1 MVMTV
6 SAKEVQELRK
16 ISGAGMMECKSAL
29 SDANGNLDEAFKLL
43 REKGIAKAEKKSSRD
58 ANEGLVAIKKRG
70 NSAAMIEVNSETDF
84 VSRNSEFHELVNSIL
99 EIVMQ
104 NKNDTDKSI
113 EDTKTLISDAV
124 GKIGE
129 NIVLK
134 NIKFLEGNIYSYIH
148 NSVTDGM
155 GKIGVLVNFNN
166 DSIEIDNIGKN
177 ICMHI
182 AASSPKSLTVD
193 DLDKSII
200 ESEKEI
206 ISKQLKET
214 GKPDNILEKM
224 MQGKLNKFYEE
235 NTLMG
240 QKFVIDP
247 SISVEQYLKEVS
259 KETNSQINI
268 QEFLRF
274 EIGS

>member
-1 MVMTV
+1 MTV

-16 ISGAGMMECKSAL
+16 MSGAGMMECKSAL
-29 SDANGNLDEAFKLL
+29 SEANGNLDDAFKLL

-58 ANEGLVAIKKRG
+58 ANEGLVAIKKEG

-84 VSRNSEFHELVNSIL
+84 VSRNSEFHDLVNSIL

-134 NIKFLEGNIYSYIH
+134 NIKFIEGNIYSYIH

-155 GKIGVLVNFNN
+155 GKIGVLINFNS
-166 DSIEIDNIGKN
+166 DSNEIDVIGKN

-182 AASSPKSLTVD
+182 AASAPKSLTVD

-200 ESEKEI
+200 ENEKEI

-247 SISVEQYLKEVS
+247 SISIEQYLMQAS
-259 KETNSQINI
+259 KEINSQINI

>member
-1 MVMTV
+1 
-6 SAKEVQELRK
+6 
-16 ISGAGMMECKSAL
+16 
-29 SDANGNLDEAFKLL
+29 
-43 REKGIAKAEKKSSRD
+43 
-58 ANEGLVAIKKRG
+58 
-70 NSAAMIEVNSETDF
+70 
-84 VSRNSEFHELVNSIL
+84 
-99 EIVMQ
+99 
-104 NKNDTDKSI
+104 
-113 EDTKTLISDAV
+113 
-124 GKIGE
+124 
-129 NIVLK
+129 
-134 NIKFLEGNIYSYIH
+134 
-148 NSVTDGM
+148 M
-155 GKIGVLVNFNN
+155 GKIGVLINFNS
-166 DSIEIDNIGKN
+166 DSSEIDVIGKN

-182 AASSPKSLTVD
+182 AASAPKSLTVD
-193 DLDKSII
+193 DLDKSIV

-247 SISVEQYLKEVS
+247 SISIEQYLIQAS
-259 KETNSQINI
+259 KEINSQINI

>member
-1 MVMTV
+1 MTV

-16 ISGAGMMECKSAL
+16 MSGAGMMECKSAL
-29 SDANGNLDEAFKLL
+29 SEANGNLDDAFKLL

-58 ANEGLVAIKKRG
+58 ANEGLVAIKKEG

-84 VSRNSEFHELVNSIL
+84 VSRNSEFHDLVNSIL

-134 NIKFLEGNIYSYIH
+134 NIKFIEGNIYSYIH

-155 GKIGVLVNFNN
+155 GKIGVLINFNS
-166 DSIEIDNIGKN
+166 DSNEIDVIGKN

-182 AASSPKSLTVD
+182 AASAPKSLTVD

-200 ESEKEI
+200 ENEKEI

-247 SISVEQYLKEVS
+247 SISIEQYLIQAS
-259 KETNSQINI
+259 KEINSQINI

>member
-1 MVMTV
+1 MTV

-16 ISGAGMMECKSAL
+16 MSGAGMMECKSAL
-29 SDANGNLDEAFKLL
+29 SEANGNLDDAFKLL

-58 ANEGLVAIKKRG
+58 ANEGLVAIKKEG

-84 VSRNSEFHELVNSIL
+84 VSRNSEFHDLVNSIL

-134 NIKFLEGNIYSYIH
+134 NIKFIEGNIYSYIH

-155 GKIGVLVNFNN
+155 GKIGVLINFNS
-166 DSIEIDNIGKN
+166 DSSEIDVIGKN

-182 AASSPKSLTVD
+182 AASAPKSLTVD

-200 ESEKEI
+200 ENEKEI

-247 SISVEQYLKEVS
+247 SISIEQYLMQAS
-259 KETNSQINI
+259 KEINSQINI

>member
-1 MVMTV
+1 MTV

-16 ISGAGMMECKSAL
+16 MSGAGMMECKSAL

-58 ANEGLVAIKKRG
+58 ANEGLVAIKNEG

-129 NIVLK
+129 NIVLR

-148 NSVTDGM
+148 NSVKDGM
-155 GKIGVLVNFNN
+155 GKIGVLINFNS
-166 DSIEIDNIGKN
+166 DSSEIDNIGKN

-182 AASSPKSLTVD
+182 AASSPKSLTAD

-214 GKPDNILEKM
+214 GKSDNILEKM
-224 MQGKLNKFYEE
+224 MEGKLNKFYEE
-235 NTLMG
+235 NTLMA

-247 SISVEQYLKEVS
+247 SISVEQYLTQAS
-259 KETNSQINI
+259 KEINSQINI

>member
-1 MVMTV
+1 MTV

-16 ISGAGMMECKSAL
+16 MSGAGMMECKSAL
-29 SDANGNLDEAFKLL
+29 SEANGNLDDAFKLL

-58 ANEGLVAIKKRG
+58 ANEGLVAIKKEG

-84 VSRNSEFHELVNSIL
+84 VSRNSEFHDLVNSIL

-134 NIKFLEGNIYSYIH
+134 NIKFIEGNIYSYIH

-155 GKIGVLVNFNN
+155 GKIGVLINFNS
-166 DSIEIDNIGKN
+166 DSNEIDVIGKN

-182 AASSPKSLTVD
+182 AASAPKSLTVD

-200 ESEKEI
+200 ENEKEI

-240 QKFVIDP
+240 QKFVINP
-247 SISVEQYLKEVS
+247 SISIEQYLMQAS
-259 KETNSQINI
+259 KEINSQINI

>member
-1 MVMTV
+1 
-6 SAKEVQELRK
+6 
-16 ISGAGMMECKSAL
+16 
-29 SDANGNLDEAFKLL
+29 
-43 REKGIAKAEKKSSRD
+43 
-58 ANEGLVAIKKRG
+58 
-70 NSAAMIEVNSETDF
+70 
-84 VSRNSEFHELVNSIL
+84 
-99 EIVMQ
+99 MQ
-104 NKNDTDKSI
+104 NKDDTDKSI

-134 NIKFLEGNIYSYIH
+134 NIKFIEGNIYSYIH
-148 NSVTDGM
+148 NSVTNGM
-155 GKIGVLVNFNN
+155 GKIGVLTNFNS
-166 DSIEIDNIGKN
+166 DSSEIDVIGKN

-182 AASSPKSLTVD
+182 AASAPKSLTVD

-200 ESEKEI
+200 DNEKEI

-247 SISVEQYLKEVS
+247 SISIEQYLAQAS
-259 KETNSQINI
+259 KEINTQINI
-268 QEFLRF
+268 QEFLRL

>member
-1 MVMTV
+1 
-6 SAKEVQELRK
+6 
-16 ISGAGMMECKSAL
+16 
-29 SDANGNLDEAFKLL
+29 
-43 REKGIAKAEKKSSRD
+43 
-58 ANEGLVAIKKRG
+58 
-70 NSAAMIEVNSETDF
+70 
-84 VSRNSEFHELVNSIL
+84 
-99 EIVMQ
+99 
-104 NKNDTDKSI
+104 
-113 EDTKTLISDAV
+113 
-124 GKIGE
+124 
-129 NIVLK
+129 
-134 NIKFLEGNIYSYIH
+134 
-148 NSVTDGM
+148 M
-155 GKIGVLVNFNN
+155 GKIGVLVNFKN
-166 DSIEIDNIGKN
+166 DSSEIENIGKN

-182 AASSPKSLTVD
+182 AASSPKSLTAD
-193 DLDKSII
+193 DLNKSII

-247 SISVEQYLKEVS
+247 SISVEEYLKEVS
-259 KETNSQINI
+259 KEINSQINI

>member
-1 MVMTV
+1 MTV

-16 ISGAGMMECKSAL
+16 MSGAGMMECKSAL
-29 SDANGNLDEAFKLL
+29 SEANGNLDEAFKLL

-58 ANEGLVAIKKRG
+58 ANEGLVAIKKEG
-70 NSAAMIEVNSETDF
+70 NSAAIIEVNSETDF

-129 NIVLK
+129 NIILK
-134 NIKFLEGNIYSYIH
+134 RIKFLEGNIYSYIH

-155 GKIGVLVNFNN
+155 GKIGVLINF
-166 DSIEIDNIGKN
+166 DSDSSEIDAVGKN

-182 AASSPKSLTVD
+182 AASAPKSLTVD

-224 MQGKLNKFYEE
+224 MEGKLNKFYEE

-247 SISVEQYLKEVS
+247 SISIEQYLSQASE
-259 KETNSQINI
+259 EINSQINI

>member
-1 MVMTV
+1 MTV

-16 ISGAGMMECKSAL
+16 MSGAGMMECKSAL
-29 SDANGNLDEAFKLL
+29 SEANGNLDDAFKLL

-58 ANEGLVAIKKRG
+58 ANEGLVAIKKEG

-84 VSRNSEFHELVNSIL
+84 VSRNSEFHDLVNSIL

-134 NIKFLEGNIYSYIH
+134 NIKFIEGNIYSYIH

-155 GKIGVLVNFNN
+155 GKIGVLVNFNS
-166 DSIEIDNIGKN
+166 DSNEIDVIGKN

-182 AASSPKSLTVD
+182 AASAPKSLTVD

-200 ESEKEI
+200 ENEKEI

-247 SISVEQYLKEVS
+247 SISIEQYLIQAS
-259 KETNSQINI
+259 KEINSQINI

>member
-1 MVMTV
+1 MTV

-16 ISGAGMMECKSAL
+16 MSGAGMMECKSAL

-58 ANEGLVAIKKRG
+58 ANEGLVAIKKEG

-84 VSRNSEFHELVNSIL
+84 VSRNSEFHDLVNSIL

-134 NIKFLEGNIYSYIH
+134 NIKFIEGNIYSYIH

-155 GKIGVLVNFNN
+155 GKIGVLINFNS
-166 DSIEIDNIGKN
+166 DSNEIDVIGKN

-182 AASSPKSLTVD
+182 AASAPKSLTVD

-200 ESEKEI
+200 ENEKEI

-247 SISVEQYLKEVS
+247 SISIEQYLIQAS
-259 KETNSQINI
+259 KEINSQINI

>member
-1 MVMTV
+1 MTV

-16 ISGAGMMECKSAL
+16 MSGAGMMECKSAL
-29 SDANGNLDEAFKLL
+29 SEANGNLDDAFKLL

-58 ANEGLVAIKKRG
+58 ANEGLVAIKKEG

-84 VSRNSEFHELVNSIL
+84 VSRNSEFHDLVNSIL

-134 NIKFLEGNIYSYIH
+134 NIKFIEGNIYSYIH

-155 GKIGVLVNFNN
+155 GKIGVLINFNS
-166 DSIEIDNIGKN
+166 DSSEIDVIGKN

-182 AASSPKSLTVD
+182 AASAPKSLTVD

-200 ESEKEI
+200 DNEKEI

-247 SISVEQYLKEVS
+247 SISIEQYLIQAS
-259 KETNSQINI
+259 KEINTQINI

>member
-1 MVMTV
+1 MTV

-16 ISGAGMMECKSAL
+16 MSGAGMMECKSAL
-29 SDANGNLDEAFKLL
+29 SEANGNLDEAFKLL

-58 ANEGLVAIKKRG
+58 ANEGLVAIKKEG

-84 VSRNSEFHELVNSIL
+84 VSRNSEFHDLVNSIL

-134 NIKFLEGNIYSYIH
+134 NIKFIEGNIYSYIH
-148 NSVTDGM
+148 NSVTEGM
-155 GKIGVLVNFNN
+155 GKIGVLINFNS
-166 DSIEIDNIGKN
+166 DSSEIDIIGKN

-182 AASSPKSLTVD
+182 AASAPKSLTVD

-200 ESEKEI
+200 ENEKEI

-224 MQGKLNKFYEE
+224 MQGKLNKFYQE

-247 SISVEQYLKEVS
+247 SISIEQYLIQAS
-259 KETNSQINI
+259 KEINSQINI

>member
-1 MVMTV
+1 M
-6 SAKEVQELRK
+6 
-16 ISGAGMMECKSAL
+16 SGAGMMECKSAL
-29 SDANGNLDEAFKLL
+29 SEANGNLDDAFKLL

-58 ANEGLVAIKKRG
+58 ANEGLVAIKKEG

-84 VSRNSEFHELVNSIL
+84 VSRNSEFHDLVNSIL
-99 EIVMQ
+99 EIVIQ
-104 NKNDTDKSI
+104 NKNDIDKTI

-134 NIKFLEGNIYSYIH
+134 NIKFIEGNIYSYIH

-155 GKIGVLVNFNN
+155 GKIGVLINFNS
-166 DSIEIDNIGKN
+166 DSSEIDVIGKN

-182 AASSPKSLTVD
+182 AASAPKSLTVD

-200 ESEKEI
+200 DNEKEI

-247 SISVEQYLKEVS
+247 SISIEQYLMQAS
-259 KETNSQINI
+259 KESNSQINI

>member
-1 MVMTV
+1 MTV

-16 ISGAGMMECKSAL
+16 MSGAGMMECKSAL
-29 SDANGNLDEAFKLL
+29 SEANGNLDDAFKLL

-58 ANEGLVAIKKRG
+58 ANEGLVAIKKEG

-84 VSRNSEFHELVNSIL
+84 VSRNSEFHDLVNSIL

-134 NIKFLEGNIYSYIH
+134 NIKFIEGNIYSYIH

-155 GKIGVLVNFNN
+155 GKIGVLINFNS
-166 DSIEIDNIGKN
+166 DSSEIDVIGKN

-182 AASSPKSLTVD
+182 AASAPKSLTVD

-200 ESEKEI
+200 DNEKEI

-247 SISVEQYLKEVS
+247 SISIEQYLAQAS
-259 KETNSQINI
+259 KETNTQINI

-274 EIGS
+274 EIGL

>member
-1 MVMTV
+1 MTV

-16 ISGAGMMECKSAL
+16 MSGAGMMECKSAL
-29 SDANGNLDEAFKLL
+29 SEANGNLDDAFKLL

-58 ANEGLVAIKKRG
+58 ANEGLVAIKKEG

-84 VSRNSEFHELVNSIL
+84 VSRNSEFHDLVNSIL

-134 NIKFLEGNIYSYIH
+134 NLKFIEGNIYSYIH

-155 GKIGVLVNFNN
+155 GKIGVLINFNS
-166 DSIEIDNIGKN
+166 DSSEIDVIGKN

-182 AASSPKSLTVD
+182 AASAPKSLTVD

-200 ESEKEI
+200 DNEKEI

-247 SISVEQYLKEVS
+247 SISIEQYLLQAS
-259 KETNSQINI
+259 KEINSQINI

>member
-1 MVMTV
+1 MTV

-16 ISGAGMMECKSAL
+16 MSGAGMMECKSAL
-29 SDANGNLDEAFKLL
+29 SEANGNLDDAFKLL

-58 ANEGLVAIKKRG
+58 ANEGLVAIKKEG

-84 VSRNSEFHELVNSIL
+84 VSRNSEFHDLVNSIL

-134 NIKFLEGNIYSYIH
+134 NIKFIEGNIYSYIH

-155 GKIGVLVNFNN
+155 GKIGVLINFNS
-166 DSIEIDNIGKN
+166 DSNEIDVIGKN

-182 AASSPKSLTVD
+182 AASAPKSLTVD

-200 ESEKEI
+200 ENEKEI

-247 SISVEQYLKEVS
+247 SISIEQYLTQAS
-259 KETNSQINI
+259 KEINSQINI

>member
-1 MVMTV
+1 MTV

-16 ISGAGMMECKSAL
+16 MSGAGMMECKSAL
-29 SDANGNLDEAFKLL
+29 SEANGNLDEAFKLL

-58 ANEGLVAIKKRG
+58 ANEGLVAIKKEG

-84 VSRNSEFHELVNSIL
+84 VSRNSEFHDLVNSIL

-134 NIKFLEGNIYSYIH
+134 NIKFIEGNIYSYIH

-155 GKIGVLVNFNN
+155 GKIGVLINFNS
-166 DSIEIDNIGKN
+166 DSNEIDVIGKN

-182 AASSPKSLTVD
+182 AASAPKSLTVD

-200 ESEKEI
+200 ENEKEI

-247 SISVEQYLKEVS
+247 SISIEQYLIQAS
-259 KETNSQINI
+259 KEINSQINI

>member
-1 MVMTV
+1 MK
-6 SAKEVQELRK
+6 KELQ
-16 ISGAGMMECKSAL
+16 
-29 SDANGNLDEAFKLL
+29 KL
-43 REKGIAKAEKKSSRD
+43 KKKSSRD
-58 ANEGLVAIKKRG
+58 ANEGLVAIKKEG

-84 VSRNSEFHELVNSIL
+84 VSRNSEFHELVSSIL

-104 NKNDTDKSI
+104 NKNDTAKSI

-155 GKIGVLVNFNN
+155 GKIGVLINFNN
-166 DSIEIDNIGKN
+166 DSSEIDNIGKN

-182 AASSPKSLTVD
+182 AASSPKSLTAD

-200 ESEKEI
+200 DSEKEI

-224 MQGKLNKFYEE
+224 MEGKLNKFYEE
-235 NTLMG
+235 NTLMA

-247 SISVEQYLKEVS
+247 SISVEQYLREAS
-259 KETNSQINI
+259 KEINSEINI

>member
-1 MVMTV
+1 
-6 SAKEVQELRK
+6 
-16 ISGAGMMECKSAL
+16 
-29 SDANGNLDEAFKLL
+29 
-43 REKGIAKAEKKSSRD
+43 
-58 ANEGLVAIKKRG
+58 
-70 NSAAMIEVNSETDF
+70 
-84 VSRNSEFHELVNSIL
+84 
-99 EIVMQ
+99 
-104 NKNDTDKSI
+104 
-113 EDTKTLISDAV
+113 
-124 GKIGE
+124 
-129 NIVLK
+129 
-134 NIKFLEGNIYSYIH
+134 
-148 NSVTDGM
+148 M
-155 GKIGVLVNFNN
+155 GKIGVLINFNSN
-166 DSIEIDNIGKN
+166 SSEIDVIGKN

-182 AASSPKSLTVD
+182 AASAPKSLTVD

-200 ESEKEI
+200 DNEKEI

-259 KETNSQINI
+259 KEINSQINI

>member
-1 MVMTV
+1 MTV

-16 ISGAGMMECKSAL
+16 MSGAGMMECKSAL

-58 ANEGLVAIKKRG
+58 ANEGLVAIKKEG
-70 NSAAMIEVNSETDF
+70 NSAAMIEINSETDF

-99 EIVMQ
+99 KIAMK
-104 NKNDTDKSI
+104 NKKDTDKSI

-134 NIKFLEGNIYSYIH
+134 NIKFIEGNIHSYVH
-148 NSVTDGM
+148 NSVADGM
-155 GKIGVLVNFNN
+155 GKIGVLINFNSN
-166 DSIEIDNIGKN
+166 SSEIDTIGKN

-182 AASSPKSLTVD
+182 AASAPKSLTVD

-214 GKPDNILEKM
+214 GKPESIIEKM

-235 NTLMG
+235 NTLMA
-240 QKFVIDP
+240 QKYVIDP
-247 SISVEQYLKEVS
+247 SISIEQYLAQAS
-259 KETNSQINI
+259 KEINSQINI

>member
-1 MVMTV
+1 MTV

-16 ISGAGMMECKSAL
+16 MSGAGMMECKSAL
-29 SDANGNLDEAFKLL
+29 SEANGNLDDAFKLL

-58 ANEGLVAIKKRG
+58 ANEGLVAIKKEG

-84 VSRNSEFHELVNSIL
+84 VSRNSEFHDLVNSIL

-113 EDTKTLISDAV
+113 EDTKSLISDAV

-134 NIKFLEGNIYSYIH
+134 NIKFIEGNIYSYIH
-148 NSVTDGM
+148 NSVTNGM
-155 GKIGVLVNFNN
+155 GKIGVLINFNS
-166 DSIEIDNIGKN
+166 DSSEIDVIGKN

-182 AASSPKSLTVD
+182 AASAPKSLTVD

-200 ESEKEI
+200 DNEKEI

-247 SISVEQYLKEVS
+247 SISIEQYLIQAS
-259 KETNSQINI
+259 KEINGQINI

>member
-1 MVMTV
+1 MTV

-29 SDANGNLDEAFKLL
+29 SDANGNMDEAFKLL

-58 ANEGLVAIKKRG
+58 ANEGLVAIKTEG

-84 VSRNSEFHELVNSIL
+84 VSRNAEFHELVNSIL

-104 NKNDTDKSI
+104 NKNDTNKSI

-148 NSVTDGM
+148 NSVTKGM
-155 GKIGVLVNFNN
+155 GKIGVLINFKT
-166 DSIEIDNIGKN
+166 DSSKIETIGKN

-193 DLDKSII
+193 DLDKSLI

-206 ISKQLKET
+206 IAKQLKET
-214 GKPDNILEKM
+214 GKPESILEKM
-224 MQGKLNKFYEE
+224 MQGKLNKFYED

-247 SISVEQYLKEVS
+247 SISIEEYLTQAS
-259 KETNSQINI
+259 KEINTQINI

>member
-1 MVMTV
+1 MTV

-16 ISGAGMMECKSAL
+16 MSGAGMMECKSAL
-29 SDANGNLDEAFKLL
+29 SEANGNLDEAFKLL

-58 ANEGLVAIKKRG
+58 ANEGLVAIKKEG

-84 VSRNSEFHELVNSIL
+84 VSRNSEFHDLVNSIL

-134 NIKFLEGNIYSYIH
+134 NIKFIEGNIYSYIH

-155 GKIGVLVNFNN
+155 GKIGVLINFNS
-166 DSIEIDNIGKN
+166 DSSEIDVIGKN

-182 AASSPKSLTVD
+182 AASAPKSLTVD

-200 ESEKEI
+200 ENEKEI

-247 SISVEQYLKEVS
+247 SISIEQYLMQAS
-259 KETNSQINI
+259 KEINSQINI

>member
-1 MVMTV
+1 MTV

-16 ISGAGMMECKSAL
+16 MSGAGMMECKSAL
-29 SDANGNLDEAFKLL
+29 SEANGNLDDAFKLL

-58 ANEGLVAIKKRG
+58 ENEGLVAIKKEG

-84 VSRNSEFHELVNSIL
+84 VSRNSEFHDLVNSIL

-134 NIKFLEGNIYSYIH
+134 NIKFIEGNIYSYIH

-155 GKIGVLVNFNN
+155 GKIGVLINFNS
-166 DSIEIDNIGKN
+166 DSSEIDVIGKN

-182 AASSPKSLTVD
+182 AASAPKSLTVD

-200 ESEKEI
+200 ENEKEI

-247 SISVEQYLKEVS
+247 SISIEQYLSQAS
-259 KETNSQINI
+259 KEINSQINI
-268 QEFLRF
+268 KEFLRF

>member
-1 MVMTV
+1 MTV

-16 ISGAGMMECKSAL
+16 MSGAGMMECKSAL
-29 SDANGNLDEAFKLL
+29 AEANGNLDEAFKLL

-58 ANEGLVAIKKRG
+58 ANEGLVAIKKEG

-84 VSRNSEFHELVNSIL
+84 VSRNSEFHDLVNSIL

-134 NIKFLEGNIYSYIH
+134 NIKFIEGNIYSYIH

-155 GKIGVLVNFNN
+155 GKIGVLINFNS
-166 DSIEIDNIGKN
+166 DSSEIDVIGKN

-182 AASSPKSLTVD
+182 AASAPKSLTVD

-200 ESEKEI
+200 ENEKEI

-247 SISVEQYLKEVS
+247 SISIEQYLIQAS
-259 KETNSQINI
+259 KEINSQINI

>member
-1 MVMTV
+1 MTV

-16 ISGAGMMECKSAL
+16 MSGAGMMECKSAL
-29 SDANGNLDEAFKLL
+29 SEANGNLDEAFKLL

-58 ANEGLVAIKKRG
+58 ANEGLVAIKKEG

-84 VSRNSEFHELVNSIL
+84 VSRNSEFHDLVNSIL

-134 NIKFLEGNIYSYIH
+134 NIKFIEGNIYSYIH

-155 GKIGVLVNFNN
+155 GKIGVLINFNS
-166 DSIEIDNIGKN
+166 DSSEIDVIGKN

-182 AASSPKSLTVD
+182 AASAPKSLTVD
-193 DLDKSII
+193 DLEKSII
-200 ESEKEI
+200 ENEKEI

-247 SISVEQYLKEVS
+247 SISIEQYLMQAS
-259 KETNSQINI
+259 KEINSQINI